1 MAGFRDI
8 QAWQKTRILIK
19 QIYVICDQL
28 PDYEK
33 YGLASQ
39 MRRAA
44 ISVSCNIVEG
54 SARGSWVEF
63 IRFLKIARTSASELE
78 TQLIHC
84 HDLGFS
90 SEDKLLES
98 ARLTQE
104 VQRLINGLIQGI
116 KEKWGVKEDK
126 YEY

>member
-8 QAWQKTRILIK
+8 QAWQKARILIK
-19 QIYVICDQL
+19 QVYKICDRL

-44 ISVSCNIVEG
+44 ISISCNIVEG

-63 IRFLKIARTSASELE
+63 IRFLKIARASAAELE

-84 HDLGFS
+84 HDVGFFT
-90 SEDKLLES
+90 EDELMETALL
-98 ARLTQE
+98 AQE